1 VIFSIFT
8 MFTFCWQIFVLFACS
23 SGLGLVFRFLLP
35 KELSLLHKVLL
46 SAVGGFSLVVLIAQ
60 NLVYL
65 GVPVQI
71 SAWLLLGVAL
81 AQVWW
86 CRRKF
91 VVWGRAFCSNG
102 DVRALAVV
110 ILLTVTFHG
119 IVPVRQGL
127 GWYYGKGHFDQI
139 NYVLLAEF
147 LKEEPYSTSQ
157 EEIGLRP
164 WLVGTVGFHDPTG
177 QLSSGA
183 GLETIGLKKVR
194 IGQSI
199 VTAEIGVWS
208 WTDGKGSYAATVVFF
223 LTLLAICVYGFLR
236 QTGIDRFLAGAGALL
251 AAFLPVVTRLSLDGF
266 LSQISVLFVFPLFGC
281 LLRPH
286 DLSARSFTLLFSL
299 TLAYLISAYSEIAPI
314 GLCTLFL
321 GVMFVRQDKMR
332 VKRLILMSAIL
343 LIALMNPY
351 YLGNLI
357 QFLGYQYNLAAGAP
371 SLWDNVMPNVLTLRG
386 WSEIIFGTI
395 SPAPFASFI
404 DLCALLLGVL
414 FLGGAILLPGSA
426 KLLFGAILLPPFLL
440 VLYLAIRTPFSYY
453 PIAKITLTILP
464 CVIGLVFV
472 PVSRFAANN
481 GDRAVG
487 ALTKVLCAIVVAAA
501 AAGSACYYSEVLNNQ
516 GLVGIFREPRFLEVC
531 RKLEEI
537 NKKRVLVFETH
548 PLLSAW
554 LCYHARHNEVYFDGR
569 LLSDSPIPASLPFS
583 KIPDLKNIDFVVTRD
598 RILDLKAPS
607 IPCLTSVDDTPGE
620 DWGDGRIRYWLG
632 PPARLRFLALRP
644 MSANLNMWLAPAPKV
659 ATSPIDFFLTDVH
672 GHVSRWELWSKKVQV
687 LRMTLPKGLSYLEL
701 SVKAEE
707 NDPNTGPSFPTLAEL
722 DGLEISDVD
731 LNPGG

>member
-8 MFTFCWQIFVLFACS
+8 LCWQIFVLFACS

-46 SAVGGFSLVVLIAQ
+46 STLGGLCLVVLIAQ

-65 GVPVQI
+65 GVPVRI
-71 SAWLLLGVAL
+71 SAWLLLGAAL
-81 AQVWW
+81 VQVWW
-86 CRRKF
+86 CRRK
-91 VVWGRAFCSNG
+91 VVAWRRACCSNG

-119 IVPVRQGL
+119 IVPIRQGL
-127 GWYYGKGHFDQI
+127 EWYYGRGHFDQI

-147 LKEEPYSTSQ
+147 LKEEPYGTSQ
-157 EEIGLRP
+157 QEIGLRP
-164 WLVGTVGFHDPTG
+164 WLVGPVGFHDPTG
-177 QLSSGA
+177 QLSSGI

-266 LSQISVLFVFPLFGC
+266 LSQISVLFVFPFFGC
-281 LLRPH
+281 LLRH
-286 DLSARSFTLLFSL
+286 QGLSARSFTLLFSL
-299 TLAYLISAYSEIAPI
+299 TLAYLIAAYSEIAPV
-314 GLCTLFL
+314 GLCTFFL
-321 GVMFVRQDKMR
+321 GVMFVRQDKVR
-332 VKRLILMSAIL
+332 VKRLMLMSAIL
-343 LIALMNPY
+343 FITLMNPY

-357 QFLGYQYNLAAGAP
+357 EFLGYQYNLAAGAA

-386 WSEIIFGTI
+386 WSEIIFGSI
-395 SPAPFASFI
+395 PPAPFASFI
-404 DLCALLLGVL
+404 DWCALLLGVL
-414 FLGGAILLPGSA
+414 FLGGAILLPRRV

-440 VLYLAIRTPFSYY
+440 ILYLAIRTPFSYY

-464 CVIGLVFV
+464 CVIGLVFL

-481 GDRAVG
+481 GDRAIG
-487 ALTKVLCAIVVAAA
+487 ALKKVLCAIVVAAA
-501 AAGSACYYSEVLNNQ
+501 AAASARYYSEVLSNQ

-531 RKLEEI
+531 RKLGET
-537 NKKRVLVFETH
+537 NNKRVLVFETH

-554 LCYHARHNEVYFDGR
+554 LCYHARRNEVYFDGR
-569 LLSDSPIPASLPFS
+569 LLSDSPVSPSFPFS
-583 KIPDLKNIDFVVTRD
+583 KIPDLENIDLVVTRD
-598 RILDLKAPS
+598 RILDLRAPS
-607 IPCLTSVDDTPGE
+607 ASCLTFVDDTPGE
-620 DWGDGRIRYWLG
+620 DRGDGRIRYWLG

-659 ATSPIDFFLTDVH
+659 MTFPIDYFLTDAH
-672 GHVSRWELWSKKVQV
+672 GHIAQGELGSKKVQI
-687 LRMTLPKGLSYLEL
+687 LRMNLPKGLSYLEL
-701 SVKAEE
+701 SVKAKE
-707 NDPNTGPSFPTLAEL
+707 NDSNTGPPFPTLAEL
-722 DGLEISDVD
+722 EGVEISDVD